1 VKRVLGVLKNVFDN
15 PAVRSRL
22 YELGIAVLTV
32 VSVDD
37 TLDGVSGGT
46 VVKYVAGLLLV
57 LARSK
62 VQKAA

>member
-1 VKRVLGVLKNVFDN
+1 MKKVLAVAKAVLDN
-15 PAVRSRL
+15 PTVRARA

-32 VSVDD
+32 VAADD

-46 VVKYVAGLLLV
+46 LVKYVVGALLV

-62 VQKAA
+62 VQKA

>member
-1 VKRVLGVLKNVFDN
+1 VKKALAVVKAVLDN
-15 PAVRSRL
+15 ASVRSRA
-22 YELGIAVLTV
+22 YELGIAVLAV
-32 VSVDD
+32 AAADD

-46 VVKYVAGLLLV
+46 AIKYVAGLLLV